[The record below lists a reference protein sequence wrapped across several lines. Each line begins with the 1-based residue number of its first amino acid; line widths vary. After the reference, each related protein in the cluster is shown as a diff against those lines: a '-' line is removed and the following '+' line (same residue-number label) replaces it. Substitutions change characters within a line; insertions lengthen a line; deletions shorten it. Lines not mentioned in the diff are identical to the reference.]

1 MAYVAVPRMSTF
13 ESYVVDYQTPVDPML
28 QEELVKLDAL
38 LRVRHGMSDEHT
50 ALGLLDVRALRLAM
64 IRPDRE
70 QYAAS
75 VAKIAILLTYF
86 ENHRDAAIPLDRQTA
101 HDLGLMIKTSSNEL
115 AAHFS
120 RQLGLARIQQVLNAH
135 GFYDPLHGGGIWM
148 GKHYGDDSERIG
160 DPIGNHSH
168 AVTVR
173 QLLRFYLLLE
183 QGRLVSQQASAVM
196 RDIFASPDIPQD
208 EVKFA
213 KGLQGRGATLR
224 RKWGSWED
232 WRHDTAVITG
242 PGRHY
247 ILVALTHHPAGDQYL
262 EELARVVDILLTP

>member
-1 MAYVAVPRMSTF
+1 MSTF
-13 ESYVVDYQTPVDPML
+13 DSYVVGYQTSVDPIL

-38 LRVRHGMSDEHT
+38 LRVRHGMAEEHT
-50 ALGLLDVRALRLAM
+50 ALGLLDLRALRLAM
-64 IRPDRE
+64 VRPDRE
-70 QYAAS
+70 EYAAS
-75 VAKIAILLTYF
+75 LAKIAILLTYF
-86 ENHRDAAIPLDRQTA
+86 EHHREAAMSLEPQIA
-101 HDLGLMIKTSSNEL
+101 HDLGRMIKSSSNEL

-135 GFYDPLHGGGIWM
+135 GFYDPLGRGGIWM

-196 RDIFASPDIPQD
+196 RKIFSSPDIPQD
-208 EVKFA
+208 EIKFV
-213 KGLQGRGATLR
+213 KGLQGRGVSLR

-232 WRHDTAVITG
+232 WLHDTAVVTG

-247 ILVALTHHPAGDQYL
+247 ILVALTHHARGDQYL
-262 EELARVVDILLTP
+262 EDLALCVDTLLTA

>member
-1 MAYVAVPRMSTF
+1 MSTF
-13 ESYVVDYQTPVDPML
+13 DSYVLDYETSVDPRL
-28 QEELVKLDAL
+28 QEELVELDAL
-38 LRVRHGMSDEHT
+38 LRVRHGMSEEHT
-50 ALGLLDVRALRLAM
+50 ALGLLDLRALRLAM

-70 QYAAS
+70 EYAAS
-75 VAKIAILLTYF
+75 VAKIAILLAYF
-86 ENHRDAAIPLDRQTA
+86 EHRREVPIPVDPQTRY
-101 HDLGLMIKTSSNEL
+101 DLGRMIKSSSNEL

-120 RQLGLARIQQVLNAH
+120 RELGLAQIQQILNAYR
-135 GFYDPLHGGGIWM
+135 FYDPRRGGGIWM

-160 DPIGNHSH
+160 DPIGDNSH
-168 AVTVR
+168 AATVR

-208 EVKFA
+208 EIKFA
-213 KGLQGRGATLR
+213 KGVQGRGVSLR

-232 WRHDTAVITG
+232 WLHDTAVITG

-247 ILVALTHHPAGDQYL
+247 ILVGLTHHGGGDQYL
-262 EELARVVDILLTP
+262 EDLALAVDILLTP